1 MKGDRTD
8 SLCGVKV
15 WAGPVGSIFVGSGRE
30 DCVVVAIISK
40 TAG

>member
-8 SLCGVKV
+8 SLCGAKV
-15 WAGPVGSIFVGSGRE
+15 WAGPAGSIFVGSGRE
-30 DCVVVAIISK
+30 DCIVVAIISK